1 MLWVDKH
8 RPKALNKLIIHQ
20 DIGNHLIKL
29 VETGDCPHTLFYGPT
44 GAGKKTLIM
53 GLLRQIYG
61 TPVERLKVETKPWK
75 IELPSRNL
83 ELELTTVSSNYHVEI
98 NPSDAGN
105 NDRYIVQEI
114 IKEIARSRP
123 VDTNSKKGFKVL
135 VLSEVDRMS
144 KEAQHSL
151 RRTMEKYS
159 AACRLVLCCN
169 NASRVIE
176 PVRSRCL
183 CVRVG
188 APSALEIVEVLHVV
202 AKKENLALPEE
213 LASRI
218 AASSGRDLRRALLAF
233 EVARVQQYPFSD
245 NQAISLADWEL
256 YIQEIVSD
264 CLKEQTPKMLFV
276 VRGKLYELL
285 INCIPPEIIF
295 KRMLTEFLRKTDDCL
310 RHKVV
315 SSAAKFEH
323 RLQQGS
329 KPIFHLEAFLARVMS
344 EYKQWS
350 MSFM

>member
-8 RPKALNKLIIHQ
+8 RPKALNKLVIHKP
-20 DIGNHLIKL
+20 IGDHLIKL

-61 TPVERLKVETKPWK
+61 AAVERLKVETKPWK

-123 VDTNSKKGFKVL
+123 IDTKGKKGFKVL
-135 VLSEVDRMS
+135 VLTEVDRMS

-188 APSALEIVEVLHVV
+188 APSVLQISEVLHAV
-202 AKKENLALPEE
+202 AKKENLVLPRD
-213 LASRI
+213 LASRV
-218 AASSGRDLRRALLAF
+218 ANSSGRDLRRALLAL

-245 NQAISLADWEL
+245 TQPVMLADWEL
-256 YIQEIVSD
+256 YVQEIVGD

-295 KRMLTEFLRKTDDCL
+295 KKLTTELLRKTDDCL

-315 SSAAKFEH
+315 FFASQFEH

-350 MSFM
+350 LSFM